1 MVEDYES
8 FYEAFVESLGIP
20 EACRLDKRLPKNQFY
35 ALAKMN
41 SAQQKS
47 FTAQVESVTWTH
59 TLKKSTINIPPFVS
73 DQVEYIEVAF
83 VHVKLHEKSGYRK
96 VAEVIQRIPYPV
108 VLFMGCGTDLCI
120 NVASKHINQADI
132 SKLTTDEYLYT
143 DWIDLSHPDDA
154 QKAFLE
160 SIRVSRL
167 SFENFYS
174 FYADIT
180 SRIVALEAASL
191 GAEFSPDDTSQKKP
205 IVDKINK
212 LNEQI
217 LSLRNII
224 KKESQFNAKVR
235 LNMQVKEL
243 SHQIEELKIKL

>member
-1 MVEDYES
+1 VFEDYD
-8 FYEAFVESLGIP
+8 AFIESLGIP

-35 ALAKMN
+35 ELAKMN
-41 SAQQKS
+41 TAQQKS
-47 FTAQVESVTWTH
+47 FASQVESITWTH
-59 TLKKSTINIPPFVS
+59 TLKKSTINIPSFVS
-73 DQVEYIEVAF
+73 EQVEYIEVAF
-83 VHVKLHEKSGYRK
+83 VHVKLHDKSGYRK
-96 VAEVIQRIPYPV
+96 VSEVIQRIPYPV
-108 VLFMGCGTDLCI
+108 VLFMSCGTELCV
-120 NVASKHINQADI
+120 NVASKRINQADI

-160 SIRVSRL
+160 SIRVNRL

-174 FYADIT
+174 FYVDI
-180 SRIVALEAASL
+180 SACIVALEAAGM
-191 GAEFSPDDTSQKKP
+191 GAKFSTDDTSQKKS

-217 LSLRNII
+217 LSLRNAI

-235 LNMQVKEL
+235 LNMQVKSILAEME
-243 SHQIEELKIKL
+243 ILKEML

>member
-1 MVEDYES
+1 MFET
-8 FYEAFVESLGIP
+8 YEAFIESLGIP

-35 ALAKMN
+35 ELAKMN

-47 FTAQVESVTWTH
+47 FATQVESITWTH

-73 DQVEYIEVAF
+73 EQVEYIEVAF
-83 VHVKLHEKSGYRK
+83 VHVKLHDKGGYRK
-96 VAEVIQRIPYPV
+96 VSEVIQRIPYPV
-108 VLFMGCGTDLCI
+108 VLFMSCGAELCI
-120 NVASKHINQADI
+120 NVASKRINQADI

-143 DWIDLSHPDDA
+143 DWIDLKHPSDA

-160 SIRVSRL
+160 SIRINRL
-167 SFENFYS
+167 SFENFYG

-180 SRIVALEAASL
+180 SCIVALEAAGL
-191 GAEFSPDDTSQKKP
+191 GAEFSTDDTSQKKP

-212 LNEQI
+212 LKEQI
-217 LSLRNII
+217 LSLRNTI

-235 LNMQVKEL
+235 LNMQVKKLTEE
-243 SHQIEELKIKL
+243 IERLKSSL

>member
-1 MVEDYES
+1 MFETYES
-8 FYEAFVESLGIP
+8 FIDSLGIP
-20 EACRLDKRLPKNQFY
+20 DACRLDKRLPKNQFY

-47 FTAQVESVTWTH
+47 FTAQVESITWTH

-73 DQVEYIEVAF
+73 EQVEYIEVAF
-83 VHVKLHEKSGYRK
+83 VHVKLHDKGGYRK
-96 VAEVIQRIPYPV
+96 VSEVIQRIPYPV
-108 VLFMGCGTDLCI
+108 VLFMSCGTELCV
-120 NVASKHINQADI
+120 NVASKRINQADI

-143 DWIDLSHPDDA
+143 DWIDLSHPDDG

-160 SIRVSRL
+160 SIKVNRL

-180 SRIVALEAASL
+180 SRIVALEAASM
-191 GAEFSPDDTSQKKP
+191 GAEFSTDDTSQKKP

-212 LNEQI
+212 LKEQI
-217 LSLRNII
+217 ASLKNTI

-235 LNMQVKEL
+235 LNMQIKKL
-243 SHQIEELKIKL
+243 EEEIKGLKNAF

>member
-1 MVEDYES
+1 MFEDYE
-8 FYEAFVESLGIP
+8 AFIDSLNIP

-35 ALAKMN
+35 ELAKMN
-41 SAQQKS
+41 TAQQKS
-47 FTAQVESVTWTH
+47 FAVQVESITWTH

-73 DQVEYIEVAF
+73 EQVEYIEVAF
-83 VHVKLHEKSGYRK
+83 VHVKLHDKGGYRK
-96 VAEVIQRIPYPV
+96 VSEVIQRIPYPV
-108 VLFMGCGTDLCI
+108 VLFMSCGTELCI
-120 NVASKHINQADI
+120 NVASKRINQADV

-143 DWIDLSHPDDA
+143 DWIDLSHPSDA
-154 QKAFLE
+154 QEAFLE
-160 SIRVSRL
+160 SIRVNRL

-180 SRIVALEAASL
+180 SRIIALEAADL
-191 GAEFSPDDTSQKKP
+191 GAEFSTDDTSQKKP

-212 LNEQI
+212 LKEQI
-217 LSLRNII
+217 LSLRNTI

-243 SHQIEELKIKL
+243 NEKIEGLKSSL